1 MYKITTKVELANM
14 LASFVSF
21 LEASNLI
28 NFSII
33 QDENDKGFVNRLR
46 IQKYV
51 YLAKYYGLDLGYSY
65 TMYRYGPYSPD
76 LTAAYYS
83 LADFNYQTQELPATF
98 NAQEFVSLV
107 SNKDENWL
115 EIATTLL
122 HQYKK
127 VSDKDA
133 LVKRVESIKCNYTAD
148 YIRGVLIDLTQ
159 NNLV

>member
-1 MYKITTKVELANM
+1 MYNITTKVELVNM

-21 LEASNLI
+21 LEDSNLI
-28 NFSII
+28 DFSVI
-33 QDENDKGFVNRLR
+33 QDENDNGFVNRLR

-51 YLAKYYGLDLGYSY
+51 YLAKYCGLDLGYSY

-83 LADFNYQTQELPATF
+83 LVDFNYQAKDLPVTF

-122 HQYKK
+122 HQHKK
-127 VSDKDA
+127 VSDREA
-133 LVKRVESIKCNYTAD
+133 LVRRVESIKCNYSTD
-148 YIRGVLIDLTQ
+148 YIRGVLTDLAQ
-159 NNLV
+159 KNLI